1 MKEQDIRPAELFNK
15 YLELSARDAHVFF
28 ADRAAFREVPCP
40 GCGAEAPAP
49 AFVKEGF
56 AYVECRDCGSLYVS
70 PRPDPAALDR
80 FYGDSPSA
88 TYWAETFFPA
98 SLANR
103 REQIFVPRV
112 ARVLE
117 VLQDREPA
125 TVIDVGAGYGL
136 FLEEYRRV
144 RPHVR
149 LLAIEP
155 GRKLAAACR
164 ASGFETLE
172 KPVEGAAAWAGTAD
186 LAVCFEVLEHVYSP
200 LEFVRSMAGLLRPG
214 GRVLVSSLGAEGFD
228 IQVLWERS
236 RSVSPPHHLN
246 FPSVEGFTRL
256 FERAGLVD
264 VEVLT
269 PGRLDVDIVRSA
281 LVADPS
287 LAGGSRFL
295 RTLLAKRSSAVHDAF
310 QAFLAANRLSS
321 HVWVL
326 ASRPEAG

>member
-1 MKEQDIRPAELFNK
+1 MKEQDIRPAALFNT
-15 YLELSARDAHVFF
+15 YLELSARDAHAFF
-28 ADRAAFREVPCP
+28 ADRSAFRTVACP
-40 GCGAEAPAP
+40 GCGAAAAVP

-56 AYVECRDCGSLYVS
+56 AYVECGDCGSLYVS

-103 REQIFVPRV
+103 REQIFAPRV

-117 VLQDREPA
+117 LLRDREPH

-144 RPHVR
+144 RPAAR
-149 LLAIEP
+149 LLAVEP

-172 KPVEGAAAWAGTAD
+172 EPVEGAAAWAGTAD

-200 LEFVRSMAGLLRPG
+200 LEFVQSMARLLRPG
-214 GRVLVSSLGAEGFD
+214 GRMLVSSLGVDGFD

-246 FPSVEGFTRL
+246 FPSVDGFTRL

-281 LVADPS
+281 LSADPS
-287 LAGGSRFL
+287 VAGGSRFL
-295 RTLLAKRSSAVHDAF
+295 RLLFAKRSSAVHDAF

-321 HVWVL
+321 HVWIL